1 MILQQLLARVSVT
14 ALVGGALIP
23 LPQSIDNGDIIL
35 MAVVGGYN
43 ADLSFATAAS
53 GAPKLPV
60 FDDTGV
66 TPLANNT
73 FWIGPRVNAPLYAFG
88 ASVAIDVLVYAVR
101 S

>member
-14 ALVGGALIP
+14 ALVGGAPIP

-43 ADLSFATAAS
+43 ADLSFATAATL
-53 GAPKLPV
+53 APKVPV

-66 TPLANNT
+66 TPVANNT
-73 FWIGPRVNAPLYAFG
+73 FWIGPAVNAPVYAFG
-88 ASVAIDVLVYAVR
+88 ASVAIEVLVYAVR